1 VPRDFL
7 NRILP
12 AMARRCF
19 GTLAVGPKDIAI
31 TERCLCRPNTL
42 LGLLL
47 QTLAIFLGKIA
58 GEIFAIGTLM
68 PWAPAERL
76 FHKTLRNALDPRRML
91 YRGACDGAGNTSGSD
106 DLIDG
111 RLLRTE

>member
-1 VPRDFL
+1 MPRDFL
-7 NRILP
+7 NRTLP
-12 AMARRCF
+12 ALARRCF
-19 GTLAVGPKDIAI
+19 GTLAIDPKDKAI
-31 TERCLCRPNTL
+31 IEGRRPNTL